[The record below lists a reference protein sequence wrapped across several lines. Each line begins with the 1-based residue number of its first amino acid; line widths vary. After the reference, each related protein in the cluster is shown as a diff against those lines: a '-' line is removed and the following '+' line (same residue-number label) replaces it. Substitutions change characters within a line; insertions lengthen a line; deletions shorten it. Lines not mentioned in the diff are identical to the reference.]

1 MARQVIHK
9 TINSRRS
16 TLRVSAISFY
26 PDKMIAFV
34 DIEEAR
40 ERIKEQIYLSP
51 FPHSET
57 ISRMTGSK
65 VFFKLENLQLTGS
78 FKERGALNRLLTLT
92 PEETQRGVIAASA
105 GNHGMA
111 VAYHS
116 RRLNIAATIVM
127 PVTAP
132 LIKVTRVRQ
141 YGAEG
146 TLCGNDYDA
155 ALAEA
160 LRLSKERGL
169 TFISA
174 FDDPWIV
181 AGQGTIGLELYEQN
195 PDLEVV
201 VVPVGGG
208 GLIAGIGLAIKTLL
222 PKVRVIGV
230 QAEAVPSMK
239 VALAEG
245 TPKQLPP
252 ATTIADGIAVRAVG
266 ATPLELVK
274 SFVDEIVTVSEG
286 EIANAVLSLLEI
298 EKTVAEGAAA
308 VPLAALLNKKIAGA
322 GKNLGLIVSGGNID
336 MNLIARIIETGLIQD
351 GRLGRFAVV
360 ISDRP
365 GSLARLATRVADLGA
380 NILQISH
387 SRGFGEMAI
396 GETEVELILET
407 AGAEHI
413 GRIYETLLKDKFK
426 IKNDP

>member
-1 MARQVIHK
+1 
-9 TINSRRS
+9 
-16 TLRVSAISFY
+16 
-26 PDKMIAFV
+26 MITFV
-34 DIEEAR
+34 DVEEAR

-57 ISRMTGSK
+57 ISQLTGSK
-65 VFFKLENLQLTGS
+65 IFFKLENLQLTGS

-92 PEETQRGVIAASA
+92 PEEARRGVIAASA

-116 RRLNIAATIVM
+116 RRLNIASTIVM
-127 PVTAP
+127 PVSAP

-141 YGAEG
+141 YGAESV
-146 TLCGNDYDA
+146 LCGNDYDS

-174 FDDPWIV
+174 FDDPWVV

-195 PDLEVV
+195 PDLDAVI
-201 VVPVGGG
+201 VPVGGG
-208 GLIAGIGLAIKTLL
+208 GLIAGIALALKTLL
-222 PKVRVIGV
+222 PKVSVIGV
-230 QAEAVPSMK
+230 QAEALPSMK
-239 VALAEG
+239 AALAQG
-245 TPKQLPP
+245 APAQLPA

-274 SFVDEIVTVSEG
+274 KYVDQIVTVSEG
-286 EIANAVLSLLEI
+286 EIANAVLMLLEI

-308 VPLAALLNKKIAGA
+308 VPLAALVHKKISLA
-322 GKNLGLIVSGGNID
+322 GKNVGLVVSGGNID
-336 MNLIARIIETGLIQD
+336 MNLTARIIETGLIQD
-351 GRLGRFAVV
+351 GRLGRFSIV

-365 GSLARLATRVADLGA
+365 GSLARLAQRLADLGA
-380 NILQISH
+380 NILQISQ

-407 AGAEHI
+407 TGHEHI
-413 GRIYETLLKDKFK
+413 QRIYETLLKDKFK

>member
-1 MARQVIHK
+1 
-9 TINSRRS
+9 
-16 TLRVSAISFY
+16 
-26 PDKMIAFV
+26 MITFV

-40 ERIKEQIYLSP
+40 ERIKDQIYLSP

-57 ISRMTGSK
+57 ISRMTGNK

-78 FKERGALNRLLTLT
+78 FKERGALNRLLTLAA
-92 PEETQRGVIAASA
+92 EEAQRGVIAASA

-127 PVTAP
+127 PVSAP

-141 YGAEG
+141 YGATSVLSG
-146 TLCGNDYDA
+146 HDYDS

-160 LRLSKERGL
+160 LRLSEERKL

-174 FDDPWIV
+174 FNDPWIV

-195 PDLEVV
+195 PDLDAV

-208 GLIAGIGLAIKTLL
+208 GLIAGIALALKTLM
-222 PKVRVIGV
+222 PKIRIIGV

-239 VALAEG
+239 AALANG
-245 TPKQLPP
+245 APAQIPP

-266 ATPLELVK
+266 ATPFELVK
-274 SFVDEIVTVSEG
+274 SYVDEIVTVSER
-286 EIANAVLSLLEI
+286 EIANAVLLLLEI

-308 VPLAALLNKKIAGA
+308 VPLAALINKKISLAN
-322 GKNLGLIVSGGNID
+322 KNVGLIVSGGNID
-336 MNLIARIIETGLIQD
+336 MNLISRIIETGLIQD
-351 GRLGRFAVV
+351 GRLGRFSIV

-365 GSLARLATRVADLGA
+365 GSLARLAQRVADLGA

-407 AGAEHI
+407 AGADHI
-413 GRIYETLLKDKFK
+413 ERIDAALSADKFK
-426 IKNDP
+426 IKNER

>member
-1 MARQVIHK
+1 M
-9 TINSRRS
+9 
-16 TLRVSAISFY
+16 LLSFY
-26 PDKMIAFV
+26 PDKMITFV
-34 DIEEAR
+34 DVEEAR

-57 ISRMTGSK
+57 ISQLTGNK
-65 VFFKLENLQLTGS
+65 IFFKLENLQLTGS

-92 PEETQRGVIAASA
+92 PEEARRGVIAASA

-116 RRLNIAATIVM
+116 RRLSIASTIVM
-127 PVTAP
+127 PVSAP

-141 YGAEG
+141 YGAESV
-146 TLCGNDYDA
+146 LCGNDYDS

-174 FDDPWIV
+174 FDDPWVV

-195 PDLEVV
+195 PDLDAVI
-201 VVPVGGG
+201 VPVGGG
-208 GLIAGIGLAIKTLL
+208 GLIAGMALALKTLL
-222 PKVRVIGV
+222 PKVSVIGV
-230 QAEAVPSMK
+230 QAEALPSMK
-239 VALAEG
+239 VALEQGA
-245 TPKQLPP
+245 PAQLPA

-274 SFVDEIVTVSEG
+274 TYVDQIVTVSEG
-286 EIANAVLSLLEI
+286 EIANAVLMLLEI

-308 VPLAALLNKKIAGA
+308 VPLAALVNKKISLA
-322 GKNLGLIVSGGNID
+322 GKNVGLVVSGGNID
-336 MNLIARIIETGLIQD
+336 MNLTARIIETGLIQD
-351 GRLGRFAVV
+351 GRLGRFSIV

-365 GSLARLATRVADLGA
+365 GSLARLAQRVADLGA
-380 NILQISH
+380 NILQISQ

-407 AGAEHI
+407 TGHEHI
-413 GRIYETLLKDKFK
+413 QRIYETLLNDRFK

>member
-1 MARQVIHK
+1 MI
-9 TINSRRS
+9 
-16 TLRVSAISFY
+16 TL
-26 PDKMIAFV
+26 V

-40 ERIKEQIYLSP
+40 ERIKDQIYLSP

-57 ISRMTGSK
+57 ISRMTGNK

-92 PEETQRGVIAASA
+92 PQEAQRGVIAASA

-116 RRLNIAATIVM
+116 RRLNIASTIVM
-127 PVTAP
+127 PVSAP

-141 YGAEG
+141 YGATSVLSG
-146 TLCGNDYDA
+146 HDYDG

-160 LRLSKERGL
+160 LRLSEERKL
-169 TFISA
+169 TFVSA
-174 FDDPWIV
+174 FNDPWIV

-195 PDLEVV
+195 PDLDAV

-208 GLIAGIGLAIKTLL
+208 GLIAGVALALKTLM
-222 PKVRVIGV
+222 PKIRIIGV

-239 VALAEG
+239 AALANG
-245 TPKQLPP
+245 APAQIPP

-266 ATPLELVK
+266 ATPFELVK
-274 SFVDEIVTVSEG
+274 SYVDEIVTVSER
-286 EIANAVLSLLEI
+286 EIANAVLLLLEI

-308 VPLAALLNKKIAGA
+308 VPLAALINKKLSLAS
-322 GKNLGLIVSGGNID
+322 KNIGLIVSGGNID
-336 MNLIARIIETGLIQD
+336 MNLISRIIETGLIQD
-351 GRLGRFAVV
+351 GRLGRFSIV

-365 GSLARLATRVADLGA
+365 GSLARLAQRVADLGA

-407 AGAEHI
+407 AGADHI
-413 GRIYETLLKDKFK
+413 ERIYAALSADKFK
-426 IKNDP
+426 IKNER